1 MKITKKELTKIIK
14 EEAENFI
21 KLRNLQ
27 KRKSKL
33 EFEIKLLEEGSVDD
47 FINSKNTSNPYDLS
61 NPSVMNEFYNDLIK
75 VWTKYCGQNP
85 NNSAISNDNIVMLYN
100 MLKDGTIMD
109 KINQTWS
116 SFTLNLGTHG
126 KEYLTN
132 NPEMMTKHLNS
143 VGISDFELKEK
154 K

>member
-27 KRKSKL
+27 KRKSKV

>member
-27 KRKSKL
+27 KRKSKV

-47 FINSKNTSNPYDLS
+47 FISSKNTSNPYDLS